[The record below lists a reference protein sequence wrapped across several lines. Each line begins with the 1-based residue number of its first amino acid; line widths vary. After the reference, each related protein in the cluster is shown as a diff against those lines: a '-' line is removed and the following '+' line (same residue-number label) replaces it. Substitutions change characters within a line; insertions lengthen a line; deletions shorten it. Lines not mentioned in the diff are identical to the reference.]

1 MWDELSRKDRD
12 EYKRMMLAFAS
23 LTEMFAQKTEDS
35 EDIPAPIINSKYQE
49 TVFQKAFHASA
60 EDIEIHHMMFRFVK
74 NVQII
79 S

>member
-35 EDIPAPIINSKYQE
+35 EDIPAPIINSKYKKQ
-49 TVFQKAFHASA
+49 FFKRHFMHPLK
-60 EDIEIHHMMFRFVK
+60 ILEIHHMMFRFVK